1 MKKETKRDVIAHRK
15 TCQASG
21 TGLSHYILMNKT
33 TKTTKK
39 AK

>member
-1 MKKETKRDVIAHRK
+1 MKKQTKRDVIAYRK
-15 TCQASG
+15 TCQARG

-33 TKTTKK
+33 RK